1 MRNTKFI
8 NSLLAKDLIQ
18 LYESILQ
25 SNEEKEMDEN
35 LWVTHNSLTGT
46 LRVKRKNIVRN
57 IELFLLLNFVV
68 CIQNLC
74 RTSYKHKRC
83 MGKLYGNAYD
93 GQLRI
98 IQCGTRNDLR
108 TA

>member
-1 MRNTKFI
+1 MIVFF
-8 NSLLAKDLIQ
+8 
-18 LYESILQ
+18 Q
-25 SNEEKEMDEN
+25 SNEGEIRMYEN

-46 LRVKRKNIVRN
+46 LRIKRKNIVRN